1 MRMKLV
7 TAGLVLGLLALPG
20 ASAAA
25 ETEADTAIAAETEA
39 DTAVTAETEADTAS
53 AEELKKAVH
62 VCVHFGIRGCGRNV
76 LCGGIPYGIRFLGGS
91 D

>member
-20 ASAAA
+20 VSAAA

-39 DTAVTAETEADTAS
+39 DTAVTAETEADS
-53 AEELKKAVH
+53 ACMRA
-62 VCVHFGIRGCGRNV
+62 
-76 LCGGIPYGIRFLGGS
+76 
-91 D
+91 

>member
-53 AEELKKAVH
+53 AEEL
-62 VCVHFGIRGCGRNV
+62 
-76 LCGGIPYGIRFLGGS
+76 LCGGIPYGIRFLGGP

>member
-62 VCVHFGIRGCGRNV
+62 VCVH
-76 LCGGIPYGIRFLGGS
+76 
-91 D
+91 DH

>member
-25 ETEADTAIAAETEA
+25 ETEADTAITAEMEADTAIAAETEA
-39 DTAVTAETEADTAS
+39 DPGTRRITFAPVISSSADNA
-53 AEELKKAVH
+53 
-62 VCVHFGIRGCGRNV
+62 
-76 LCGGIPYGIRFLGGS
+76 
-91 D
+91 